1 MWATIAFL
9 VGVAVAGV
17 VLAVFRKREPRPAG
31 ALAGPTPLGWVTLA
45 SGIAA
50 VAAFAVGVFTD
61 VEMGGFLA
69 SIACATAAV
78 IFGIGAILRHDRFWP
93 TWAGLAIGVIPGV
106 FWIAFAVGN
115 ILGLGSR

>member
-1 MWATIAFL
+1 MWATIAFF

-31 ALAGPTPLGWVTLA
+31 ALAGPTSLGWVTLA

-50 VAAFAVGVFTD
+50 AAAFAVGMFTD
-61 VEMGGFLA
+61 GEMGGYLA
-69 SIACATAAV
+69 SIACATAAAT
-78 IFGIGAILRHDRFWP
+78 IGIGAIRRHDRFWP
-93 TWAGLAIGVIPGV
+93 TWAGLAAGVIPGV

>member
-17 VLAVFRKREPRPAG
+17 VLAVFRTREPRPAG
-31 ALAGPTPLGWVTLA
+31 AFSGPTGLGWVTLA

-61 VEMGGFLA
+61 AEMGCYLA
-69 SIACATAAV
+69 SIACANAAV
-78 IFGIGAILRHDRFWP
+78 IIGIGAILRHDRLWP
-93 TWAGLAIGVIPGV
+93 TWAGLAAGVIPGL

-115 ILGLGSR
+115 ILGLGGH